1 MHEWESLSWKTAG
14 SHSIFPYLLLHTQ
27 KLRVFCLTVCSVTQS
42 CPYVME
48 EAIWFNFIKELGDL
62 QRSRID
68 YV

>member
-1 MHEWESLSWKTAG
+1 MNG
-14 SHSIFPYLLLHTQ
+14 SHSAGRLLAVILFFPTFCYIH
-27 KLRVFCLTVCSVTQS
+27 KNSRVFCLTVCSVAQS